1 MNISEEIEKEILLL
15 IASPNE
21 TERGYRL
28 LVKHAS
34 EPLYWHIRSILSSH
48 EDADDVVQ
56 TVFIKVWKNIHQF
69 RGESRLYT
77 WLYRIA
83 TNEAITFLR
92 AKKRHQIIRLDDMPL
107 KNKSHVQHEEDGKD
121 GTTITEI
128 LQKAMELLPE
138 KQRAVFVMKYFEE
151 MKYEDMAL
159 ITGTSEGALKASYH
173 HAVKKIEKY
182 VRELNL

>member
-1 MNISEEIEKEILLL
+1 MIISEEKEKEILQL
-15 IASPNE
+15 IANPQE

-28 LVKHAS
+28 LVQHAS
-34 EPLYWHIRSILSSH
+34 EPLYWHIRSIVNSH

-56 TVFIKVWKNIHQF
+56 TVFIKVWKKIHQF
-69 RGESRLYT
+69 KGESRLYT

-92 AKKRHQIIRLDDMPL
+92 AKKKHQIIRIDDVLHNEPS
-107 KNKSHVQHEEDGKD
+107 NTEHEAEEKD
-121 GTTITEI
+121 GAAIAEI

-138 KQRAVFVMKYFEE
+138 KQRMVFVMKYFEE
-151 MKYEDMAL
+151 MKYEEMSL
-159 ITGTSEGALKASYH
+159 VTRTSEGALKASYH

-182 VRELNL
+182 IRALNL

>member
-1 MNISEEIEKEILLL
+1 MIISEEIEKEILQL
-15 IASPNE
+15 IARPQD

-56 TVFIKVWKNIHQF
+56 TVFIKVWKNIDRF

-92 AKKRHQIIRLDDMPL
+92 KKKKHVIIRY
-107 KNKSHVQHEEDGKD
+107 EDIQQGELSTAISENEGAD
-121 GTTITEI
+121 GAAVTE
-128 LQKAMELLPE
+128 LLNKAMDMLPE

-151 MKYEDMAL
+151 MKYEEMAQ

-182 VRELNL
+182 VRSLNL

>member
-1 MNISEEIEKEILLL
+1 MIISEEKEKEILQL
-15 IASPNE
+15 IANPQE

-28 LVKHAS
+28 LVQQTS
-34 EPLYWHIRSILSSH
+34 EPLYWHIRSILNAH

-56 TVFIKVWKNIHQF
+56 TVFIKVWKNIDQF

-83 TNEAITFLR
+83 TNEAITFLNR
-92 AKKRHQIIRLDDMPL
+92 KKKQTIIRYDDIQQSEL
-107 KNKSHVQHEEDGKD
+107 QSKTSEHEGTDGA
-121 GTTITEI
+121 TITEM
-128 LQKAMELLPE
+128 LNKAMDLLPE

-151 MKYEDMAL
+151 MKYEEMSR

-173 HAVKKIEKY
+173 HAVRKIEKY
-182 VRELNL
+182 VRSLNL